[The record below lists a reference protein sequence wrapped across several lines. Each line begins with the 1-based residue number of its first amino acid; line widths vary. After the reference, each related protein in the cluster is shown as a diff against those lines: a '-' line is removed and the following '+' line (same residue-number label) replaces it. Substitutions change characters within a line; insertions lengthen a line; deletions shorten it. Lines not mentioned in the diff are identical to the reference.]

1 MKQISFF
8 LLALQLSI
16 CAQSQTSSN
25 FYGLARRNTPDEAVY
40 LATVNPSTG
49 VVTNV
54 NDSSVSALVN
64 LTGAALDPYR
74 NLYHFMGYN
83 EIKSVDLSSGIALRS
98 VPISNPIADSYF
110 DNFRFNNSDSTL
122 YGLARRNTFDSATM
136 TNYGELYLATINTTS
151 GVITQISDSSVGQ
164 GYALAGSA
172 IDPYQMVF
180 YYSTGSNLVGLDMYT
195 GSVYSNSRMILG
207 DGMIF
212 DNFTYSCADTAIYGM
227 IRQNFYDTVYDP
239 LDSSIFW
246 QEVDSSALFLGRINP
261 NTGVVTVVSPYSI
274 GVGGYSLNS
283 GSTIDPDAMVYYYN
297 NGAEL
302 VGVSL
307 TTGLVVS
314 RQTLTNTNGQ
324 FFELMRISANCMEA
338 TLPMRTAS
346 TTSVSK
352 SLANDNSAS
361 IYPNPATD
369 VLYVDTKEHVQKL
382 ELYSSVGT
390 LALSSNVVAGKIDI
404 KSLPTGMYVIKLFTA
419 NGVYTQKVM
428 KQ

>member
-16 CAQSQTSSN
+16 SAQSQTSSG

-54 NDSSVSALVN
+54 NDSSVSTLVN
-64 LTGAALDPYR
+64 LTGSALDPYR

-83 EIKSVDLSSGIALRS
+83 ELKSVDMSSGLTVRS
-98 VPISNPIADSYF
+98 VRISNPIADSYF

-122 YGLARRNTFDSATM
+122 YGLARRNTYDSATM

-151 GVITQISDSSVGQ
+151 GVITQISDTSVGQ

-180 YYSTGSNLVGLDMYT
+180 YYSTGSHLVGLDMYT
-195 GSVYSNSRMILG
+195 GNVYSNSRMILG
-207 DGMIF
+207 YGMLF
-212 DNFTYSCADTAIYGM
+212 DNFTYSCSDTAIYGM

-239 LDSSIFW
+239 IDSSIFW
-246 QEVDSSALFLGRINP
+246 QEVDSTALYLGRINP
-261 NTGVVTVVSPYSI
+261 STGVVTTVSPYSI

-297 NGAEL
+297 NGAQL

-314 RQTLTNTNGQ
+314 SQTLTNTNGQ
-324 FFELMRISANCMEA
+324 YFELMRISANCMEA
-338 TLPMRTAS
+338 TLPKRTLG
-346 TTSVSK
+346 TTSVTK
-352 SLANDNSAS
+352 TLANSNSIS
-361 IYPNPATD
+361 IYPNPASD
-369 VLYVDTKEHVQKL
+369 ALFVASRVPVQKL
-382 ELYSSVGT
+382 QIFSSVGE
-390 LALSSNVVAGKIDI
+390 LALSTTAVGDRVDI
-404 KSLPTGMYVIKLFTA
+404 QSLPAGMYVVKLSTSD
-419 NGVYTQKVM
+419 GVHTQKVM